1 LKGLWN
7 KGFPKLNHKFE
18 LIRQGKKGSITFIDV
33 TQLDGEETYFKELS
47 LEVEIHF

>member
-1 LKGLWN
+1 MWN

-33 TQLDGEETYFKELS
+33 TQLDNEETYFKDLNVQ
-47 LEVEIHF
+47 VEICF